1 MTIKEVEQELGIP
14 RATIRFYEKEK
25 LISPTRTENDYRDYS
40 REDVTILKKIIVLR
54 KIGIS
59 VSDIKELLN
68 GEVSLSELV
77 EKNILQLEEQ
87 IKELEGALRISK
99 EMQSKGEE
107 ITTFDEDYY
116 LEEIGREEKAGNK
129 FLDITS
135 DILKYEKKV
144 IFEQFDI
151 ADNTGNL
158 RYGKVEA
165 FFKSLVLC
173 ICMGITMYLIQDR
186 KVENFIYGF
195 TLPFVYIISHSIVG
209 LPLHFFGKKYP
220 KAAERI
226 RKTGLNVCVIIV
238 IALAILG
245 FTSQFWAE

>member
-40 REDVTILKKIIVLR
+40 KEDVATLKKIIVLR

-68 GEVSLSELV
+68 GTVPLSELV

-87 IKELEGALRISK
+87 IKELEGALRVSK

-151 ADNTGNL
+151 ADNAGNL

-165 FFKSLVLC
+165 FFKSVVLC
-173 ICMGITMYLIQDR
+173 IVMGITTYLIEDR

-195 TLPFVYIISHSIVG
+195 TLPFAYIILHSIVG
-209 LPLHFFGKKYP
+209 LPLHFLGKKHP
-220 KAAERI
+220 EAAERI